1 MEKLILCLTVTLYL
15 LTNIL
20 FAVNDI
26 SDRIR
31 YKRIRKGRILALSNI
46 LKNISNAQ
54 YIFTI
59 IGGNWMPAH
68 ELYVVTKDNFVYY
81 TDDFND
87 IELKNPKAV
96 YKLDKELDF
105 IEHTHNEGLDGP
117 TCITYIVDDGQVK
130 ELYSVGMYDNTPAL
144 TEVMNMNPCK
154 A

>member
-1 MEKLILCLTVTLYL
+1 MEKIILCVVAITYILIYA
-15 LTNIL
+15 L

-31 YKRIRKGRILALSNI
+31 YGRIRKGIILALSNI
-46 LKNISNAQ
+46 LKNISNAK

-59 IGGNWMPAH
+59 VGGNWMSAH
-68 ELYVVTKDNFVYY
+68 ELYVITKDNFVYY

-96 YKLDKELDF
+96 YQLDKELDF
-105 IEHTHNEGLDGP
+105 IEHTHNEGFDGP
-117 TCITYIVDDGQVK
+117 TCIMYIVDDGQLK
-130 ELYSVGMYDNTPAL
+130 ELYSVGMYNNTPAL
-144 TEVMNMNPCK
+144 TEVMNMNPHQ